1 MEITYNSQEDGDKKR
16 LYQVLKNLNTG
27 VYKINI
33 QKAKNIRSLNQNK
46 YYWAVV
52 VAVLSSELGYFKD
65 EMHTLLRRK
74 FLGYTKINPITG
86 EEDVFAK
93 STTDLKSHEME
104 EYLESVRVWAI
115 SELDIY
121 IPLPN
126 EFASI

>member
-1 MEITYNSQEDGDKKR
+1 MELIYNSQEDTDKKR
-16 LYQVLKNLNTG
+16 LYQVLKNLKNG

-33 QKAKNIRSLNQNK
+33 QKVKNIRSLSQNK

-52 VAVLSSELGYFKD
+52 VAVLASEVGYYRD
-65 EMHTLLRRK
+65 EMHMLLRRK
-74 FLGYTKINPITG
+74 FLGYTKTNPITG

-93 STTDLKSHEME
+93 STTDLNTQEME
-104 EYLESVRVWAI
+104 MYLESIRTWAI

-126 EFASI
+126 EFQSV